1 MRLRSVLKQM
11 TARVLPQPLGVIR
24 GPSHARRIALTF
36 DDGPDEMTGDYL
48 RLFDRLGL
56 RATFFL
62 VGERAAKRRRDVLD
76 VVSAGHE
83 VLGHGY
89 THTKFTDLD
98 GPAMRREID
107 MTASVLP
114 LARRRALRPPGG
126 IFSATTLTRTA
137 LLGFS
142 TILWSHDSLDAKVR
156 DPEEICAQMAPSRL
170 QNGDIVLMHEGQSWT
185 LAALPR
191 IVEALRADG
200 FDLVTLGEML
210 GW

>member
-1 MRLRSVLKQM
+1 MSLRSVLKQV

-24 GPSHARRIALTF
+24 GPVHQRRVALTF
-36 DDGPDEMTGDYL
+36 DDGPDEMTGEYL

-62 VGERAAKRRRDVLD
+62 VGERAAKRRQDLLD
-76 VVSAGHE
+76 VISAGHE
-83 VLGHGY
+83 ILGHGY
-89 THTKFTDLD
+89 THTKFTELD
-98 GPAMRREID
+98 SDEMRHEID
-107 MTASVLP
+107 LTASVLP

-126 IFSATTLTRTA
+126 AFSAATLTRTA

-142 TILWSHDSLDAKVR
+142 TILWSHDSLDARVR
-156 DPEEICAQMAPSRL
+156 EPDEICAQMAPSRV

-191 IVEALRADG
+191 VVEALRADG
-200 FDLVTLGEML
+200 FDMVTVGEML